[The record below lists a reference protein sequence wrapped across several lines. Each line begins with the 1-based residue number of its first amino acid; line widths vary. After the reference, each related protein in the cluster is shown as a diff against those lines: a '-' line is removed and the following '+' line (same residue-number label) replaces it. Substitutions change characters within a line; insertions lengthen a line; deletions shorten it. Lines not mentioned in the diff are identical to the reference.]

1 MSVFLEHRGVFM
13 GQHANSKKLKVN
25 LRVSVDERNKGLKD
39 IDFIADH
46 TQYRDLMQY
55 GATRSVSDMGPL
67 YLRQALTS
75 LKCPECGHEVKRS
88 YRAHPREWILK
99 YAGRKVFYCTHCD
112 WREIVKL
119 GQWEWPT
126 ILTAL
131 AAFVII
137 CAASIHWILR

>member
-1 MSVFLEHRGVFM
+1 M
-13 GQHANSKKLKVN
+13 GQQAISKITKGS
-25 LRVSVDERNKGLKD
+25 LRISVDERHRGLKD

-55 GATRSVSDMGPL
+55 DATRSVSDMGPL

-88 YRAHPREWILK
+88 YRARPLDWVLK

-112 WREIVKL
+112 WHEIVKM
-119 GQWEWPT
+119 GRWEWPT
-126 ILTAL
+126 ILTVLAAL
-131 AAFVII
+131 AII
-137 CAASIHWILR
+137 CAASVHWMLR